1 MEPYDSPTF
10 LGNKDKLLL
19 GMTIGQIGVFM
30 GSGLLWLMIALA
42 AEFSTLK
49 SLLIFGPA
57 HALTVAFL
65 MVKLSGIALPMY
77 LLAMLSSL
85 VASAVYHV
93 DAVGAREG
101 LPDWF
106 DATAPAEAAAVD
118 VLVAQVEE
126 DGVSS
131 RRWLGALRFFR
142 RKAAATATATA
153 NSRVSQETRTLASL
167 EVEQRSNDAARGVQR
182 SLRTVFRMVVKGHA

>member
-19 GMTIGQIGVFM
+19 GMTIGQVGLFM

-42 AEFSTLK
+42 AEFSMVK

-57 HALTVAFL
+57 HALTVAFVT
-65 MVKLSGIALPMY
+65 VKLSGIALPMY

-85 VASAVYHV
+85 VSSAVYHV
-93 DAVGAREG
+93 DAAGAKEG

-106 DATAPAEAAAVD
+106 EAAQPAEVAAGD
-118 VLVAQVEE
+118 VIIAQVEE

-131 RRWLGALRFFR
+131 RRWLGTLRFFR
-142 RKAAATATATA
+142 RKARASAS
-153 NSRVSQETRTLASL
+153 SRFSQETRNLAGL
-167 EVEQRSNDAARGVQR
+167 EAEQRSNEAARGLQR
-182 SLRTVFRMVVKGHA
+182 SLRTMFRMVVKGHA

>member
-19 GMTIGQIGVFM
+19 GMTIRQIGVFM

-57 HALTVAFL
+57 HALTVSFF
-65 MVKLSGIALPMY
+65 MVKLSGLALPMY

-85 VASAVYHV
+85 VASAVYQP
-93 DAVGAREG
+93 
-101 LPDWF
+101 L
-106 DATAPAEAAAVD
+106 
-118 VLVAQVEE
+118 VLVRVRVENAHGIRHPVCYTHPTGGTGHRE
-126 DGVSS
+126 HH
-131 RRWLGALRFFR
+131 RF
-142 RKAAATATATA
+142 
-153 NSRVSQETRTLASL
+153 
-167 EVEQRSNDAARGVQR
+167 
-182 SLRTVFRMVVKGHA
+182 

>member
-1 MEPYDSPTF
+1 MNCPKRNANLSFDSLAHRFGCRLSGGASNPVSYNRFVTPSPTEQPAVEPYDSPTF

-57 HALTVAFL
+57 HTLTVAFF
-65 MVKLSGIALPMY
+65 MVKLSGLALPMY

-85 VASAVYHV
+85 VSSAGLSCGRGR
-93 DAVGAREG
+93 GARG
-101 LPDWF
+101 
-106 DATAPAEAAAVD
+106 
-118 VLVAQVEE
+118 
-126 DGVSS
+126 SS
-131 RRWLGALRFFR
+131 RLVRCHSAG
-142 RKAAATATATA
+142 
-153 NSRVSQETRTLASL
+153 
-167 EVEQRSNDAARGVQR
+167 
-182 SLRTVFRMVVKGHA
+182 

>member
-1 MEPYDSPTF
+1 MDPYDSPTF

-19 GMTIGQIGVFM
+19 GMTIGQVGVFIV
-30 GSGLLWLMIALA
+30 SGLLWLMIALA

-57 HALTVAFL
+57 HALTAALFL
-65 MVKLSGIALPMY
+65 VKLSGMALPMY

-85 VASAVYHV
+85 VSSAVYHV

-131 RRWLGALRFFR
+131 RRWLGTLRFFR
-142 RKAAATATATA
+142 RKAAKTVD
-153 NSRVSQETRTLASL
+153 SRVGRETRTLASL

-182 SLRTVFRMVVKGHA
+182 SLRTVFRMVVKGQA